1 LTEIVPGLARVA
13 VLSNPLNP
21 SMAVVLEQTKV
32 AAQSL
37 GIEIYVV
44 EVEAPDKFERA
55 FAAVTTV
62 RAGALIVLPDAMLYG
77 QHPRIVT
84 FTAAAHLPAL
94 FPEKEVAEAGG
105 EDPPPVDLRPGAQEQ
120 VLRAPLQVMDGNF
133 QRLKG
138 VCPWWDSVIARH

>member
-1 LTEIVPGLARVA
+1 
-13 VLSNPLNP
+13 
-21 SMAVVLEQTKV
+21 
-32 AAQSL
+32 
-37 GIEIYVV
+37 
-44 EVEAPDKFERA
+44 
-55 FAAVTTV
+55 
-62 RAGALIVLPDAMLYG
+62 MLYG